1 MVNKVVKVEA
11 QKYQRVLKNE
21 WYLLLVWDIIN
32 DGLQLA
38 WATKLPGQDR
48 RVFQDNVACKRAD
61 QVEYELVECGA
72 GTENSILE

>member
-1 MVNKVVKVEA
+1 VVNKVVKVEA

-38 WATKLPGQDR
+38 
-48 RVFQDNVACKRAD
+48 
-61 QVEYELVECGA
+61 
-72 GTENSILE
+72 